1 MTQDMIKSRN
11 KYSISAYTPLEV
23 ALFCWQQSI
32 DSDAFFFL
40 SFFNRPSADQPSILE
55 TGEIVFKPIRFE
67 ATNKKGLN
75 E

>member
-1 MTQDMIKSRN
+1 MTQDMIESRN
-11 KYSISAYTPLEV
+11 KNSISAYTPLEV
-23 ALFCWQQSI
+23 ALFCWQQSTLMHL
-32 DSDAFFFL
+32 FF
-40 SFFNRPSADQPSILE
+40 SFFDRPSADQPSILE